1 MFSLRRRPSS
11 PLLFRQRARP
21 TPTYKTNIITNPAT
35 NTINLATNLL
45 QISSIWQQIPSIWQ
59 QISREGCTNKWETRF
74 VVASYPKRDFW
85 LQVIRIEICCCILP
99 RTRFL
104 VPACLNQDVY
114 LDSSLGRIP
123 HEIYGLE
130 WNGICNR
137 RWHLK
142 SDFNQMCLPLFSS
155 WLLHSKP

>member
-1 MFSLRRRPSS
+1 MFSLRRHPSS

-35 NTINLATNLL
+35 NTINLATNIINLATNIINL
-45 QISSIWQQIPSIWQ
+45 ATNIK
-59 QISREGCTNKWETRF
+59 RRCTNKWEKRF
-74 VVASYPKRDFW
+74 FVASYPKRDFW

-104 VPACLNQDVY
+104 VTACLNQNVY

-123 HEIYGLE
+123 HEIYWLE

-137 RWHLK
+137 RCHLK
-142 SDFNQMCLPLFSS
+142 SDFKQMCLPLFSS